1 MVALACVARNVENR
15 REPRNIH
22 STSFG
27 HSRLW
32 KSVERAEFV
41 ERTVMFSGR
50 NSGKRNCLYTTI
62 RAGNARRH
70 SNLST
75 PPPLLRKKKKEAALF
90 AKSSFLFTPSVAPCR
105 LRSFQVAPSLTTKL
119 PSDPEEAARARE
131 FVSLQSPNISL
142 GTLPR
147 THPFDTIP
155 GSREGRQLPCKAQ
168 SPRHNTTPPEM
179 CVRNVP
185 STTNDHLEASRDA
198 RTFFIN
204 VMRRHPESDI
214 VFWTRLLLKST
225 SPSGEHLLRC
235 LARTRRRTRDF
246 ARRTRC
252 VIIGTHCSMC

>member
-1 MVALACVARNVENR
+1 MRVDIA
-15 REPRNIH
+15 I
-22 STSFG
+22 S
-27 HSRLW
+27 
-32 KSVERAEFV
+32 
-41 ERTVMFSGR
+41 
-50 NSGKRNCLYTTI
+50 
-62 RAGNARRH
+62 
-70 SNLST
+70 
-75 PPPLLRKKKKEAALF
+75 PPPPPPQKKEEESCAFCKVILSIYTERCAMS
-90 AKSSFLFTPSVAPCR
+90 APIISSGSFFNEPSSR
-105 LRSFQVAPSLTTKL
+105 QTQKRQQ
-119 PSDPEEAARARE
+119 EARE
-131 FVSLQSPNISL
+131 FFSLQSPNISL

-155 GSREGRQLPCKAQ
+155 GSREGRQLPCKTQ

-179 CVRNVP
+179 CVPNVP

-204 VMRRHPESDI
+204 VTRRHPESDI